1 MANMSSANID
11 ENQNLLNIEDDEFDI
26 LGFLYLLRSKIVYI
40 LVLFILG
47 GTLSGIYTKFFV
59 DPTYTAVTK
68 LYVVSAS
75 TDSLVD
81 LSDLQIGASLT
92 ADYEHLILTRP
103 ILEQVITNLGLEDVY
118 TTETIKNTITI
129 TNPEDSRMLYISIE
143 TTSPQHSMD
152 IANEIAKQTVEQLGD
167 LMDSV
172 PPKIA
177 EKAVYPENKTSPS
190 TAKNIIIGCLLFSMA
205 YICVL
210 LVRFLLDNKI
220 DSEEDVEKY
229 LGMLPIAIIPELSKK
244 QKL

>member
-1 MANMSSANID
+1 MSETSSANID
-11 ENQNLLNIEDDEFDI
+11 KNQNLLNMEDDEFDL

-40 LVLFILG
+40 LLLFILG
-47 GTLSGIYTKFFV
+47 GTLSGLYTKFFIT
-59 DPTYTAVTK
+59 PTYTAVTK

-75 TDSLVD
+75 TDSLVN

-118 TTETIKNTITI
+118 NTETLKDTITI

-143 TTSPQHSMD
+143 TTNPQYSMD
-152 IANEIAKQTVEQLGD
+152 IANEIARQTVEQLGD
-167 LMDSV
+167 LMDST

-177 EKAVYPENKTSPS
+177 EKAVYPEHKTSPS
-190 TAKNIIIGCLLFSMA
+190 VTKNAILGCLAFSIV
-205 YICVL
+205 YIGIL

-220 DSEEDVEKY
+220 DSEQDVEKY
-229 LGMLPIAIIPELSKK
+229 LGMPPIGIIPELSKK
-244 QKL
+244 

>member
-1 MANMSSANID
+1 MSNISSVNIG
-11 ENQNLLNIEDDEFDI
+11 ENQNFLNNEDEEFDL

-40 LVLFILG
+40 LVVFILG
-47 GTLSGIYTKFFV
+47 GVLSGIFTKFFI

-75 TDSLVD
+75 TDSLVN
-81 LSDLQIGASLT
+81 LSDLQISSSLT

-118 TTETIKNTITI
+118 TTETIKETITI

-143 TTSPQHSMD
+143 TKNPQHSMD

-167 LMDSV
+167 LMDST

-177 EKAVYPENKTSPS
+177 EKAVYPEKPTSPS
-190 TAKNIIIGCLLFSMA
+190 LVQNIIIGCMLFA
-205 YICVL
+205 ITYIAVL
-210 LVRFLLDNKI
+210 LVRFLMDNKI
-220 DSEEDVEKY
+220 DSEQDVEKY
-229 LGMLPIAIIPELSKK
+229 LGMPPISIIPEMSKK
-244 QKL
+244 